1 MQNSN
6 WFTEECIESGTA
18 FSLQIHEKLHEEQ
31 TPHQKIEIY
40 STNNFGHLMVI
51 DGYIMLTER
60 DNFIY
65 HEMMSHPALFSH
77 PNPENILIIGGGDCG
92 TLREVTN
99 HECVKKI
106 TQVEIDQRVTDLSL
120 EFFPELCEKN
130 NDPRIELVFNDAIQ
144 WIKNAQSKSID
155 LIIVDSTDPIGPAEG
170 LFSTPFYK
178 DCIRALKTDG
188 LIVQQSESPLIHFE
202 SIIQPMHHCM
212 QQAGFKK
219 TKLLYFPI
227 ASYPSGWW
235 TATVASKNKEIQFAR
250 EEESKVLDFTT
261 RYYNHAVHN
270 ACFASPQF
278 ISEQIV

>member
-6 WFTEECIESGTA
+6 WFTEECIDSGIA
-18 FSLQIHEKLHEEQ
+18 FSLQINEKLHEEQ
-31 TPHQKIEIY
+31 TPYQKIEIY
-40 STNNFGHLMVI
+40 STSKFGNLMVI
-51 DGYIMLTER
+51 DGFIMLTER

-65 HEMMSHPALFSH
+65 HEMMSHPALFIH
-77 PNPENILIIGGGDCG
+77 PKPENILIVGGGDCG
-92 TLREVTN
+92 TLREVTK
-99 HECVKKI
+99 HECVQKI

-130 NDPRIELVFNDAIQ
+130 NDPRIELIFNDAIQ
-144 WIKNAQSKSID
+144 WVKNAPSESID
-155 LIIVDSTDPIGPAEG
+155 LIIIDSTDPIGPAEG

-178 DCIRALKTDG
+178 DCMRALKMDG

-227 ASYPSGWW
+227 TSYPSGWW
-235 TATVASKNKEIQFAR
+235 TATVASKTKEIQFAR
-250 EEESKVLDFTT
+250 EQESKILDFATQ
-261 RYYNHAVHN
+261 YYNHTIHK

-278 ISEQIV
+278 ISQQLY